1 MSTAPVRRLTPAE
14 YLAAERASDQK
25 HEFYRGEMFAMAG
38 ASRKHVAATADL
50 LTWLNTQLRDDGC
63 DVYGSD
69 MRVEV
74 ERTGLYTYP
83 DISVTCEH
91 PEFADGH
98 FDTLLNPQM
107 IVEVLS
113 PSTET
118 YDRGKKFD
126 HYRQLPSLKE
136 YVLVSLDQPMIE
148 RYARVD
154 EDRWT
159 LDVAKGVEATV
170 EIGLAE
176 TALPLAEVYRRVDF
190 SAEE

>member
-1 MSTAPVRRLTPAE
+1 MSTAPIRRLTPEE
-14 YLAAERASDQK
+14 YLAAERASDRK

-38 ASRKHVAATADL
+38 ASRKHVAVTGNFFA
-50 LTWLNTQLRDDGC
+50 WLHYQLRDEPC
-63 DVYGSD
+63 TVFTSD

-83 DISVTCEH
+83 DISVTCEQ
-91 PEFADGH
+91 PEFGDGH

-126 HYRQLPSLKE
+126 HYRQVASLKE
-136 YVLVSLDQPMIE
+136 YVLVSIDQPMIE
-148 RYARVD
+148 RYTRVD

-159 LDVAKGVEATV
+159 LDVAKGFEATV
-170 EIGLAE
+170 ELSVTSE
-176 TALPLAEVYRRVDF
+176 PLPLAEVYRRVDF
-190 SAEE
+190 SADE

>member
-1 MSTAPVRRLTPAE
+1 MSTAPIRRLTPAE
-14 YLAAERASDQK
+14 YLAAERASDRK

-38 ASRKHVAATADL
+38 ASRKHVAATGNFFA
-50 LTWLNTQLRDDGC
+50 WLHNQLRDTPC
-63 DVYGSD
+63 SVYTSD
-69 MRVEV
+69 MRVLV
-74 ERTGLYTYP
+74 DRTGLYTYP

-91 PEFADGH
+91 PEFVDGL

-126 HYRQLPSLKE
+126 HYRQVASLKE

-148 RYARVD
+148 RYTRVD

-159 LDVAKGVEATV
+159 LDVAKGLEATV
-170 EIGLAE
+170 ELGVTG

-190 SAEE
+190 SVDE